1 MHYFDSTAIDGPV
14 YLHIVGN
21 KQNGEPLV
29 LTSNP
34 LTLNQELQTSLQR
47 YFLSHF
53 KQMEY
58 YCFAHEVSL
67 GLNEVYTY
75 VAAIFDD
82 VSSLEQQSKYIA
94 QTLYRSSL
102 HPNIK
107 GGELYIAHFRNCLLD
122 GERVD
127 AVGIFKSENKTPFI
141 KIVREGNSF
150 ELIQERGVNLD
161 KLDKGCLVFNI
172 QREKG
177 FLISVVDNTNK
188 GEAKYWMDEF
198 LRVKRNNDDF
208 AQTEHIFNLCKGFV
222 AQIPGDVSKA
232 EKAAMIN
239 RVMTGLS
246 EDNVCLDELVT
257 NAFGEVAAQDFKS
270 YQEEYQE
277 TNNMKFDERITGVKE
292 AVKRQSLSRLIT
304 LKLDSNFDVK
314 ILGGEE
320 MIEQGYDDVKG
331 MKYYKLYYREER

>member
-1 MHYFDSTAIDGPV
+1 M
-14 YLHIVGN
+14 
-21 KQNGEPLV
+21 
-29 LTSNP
+29 LTSSP
-34 LTLNQELQTSLQR
+34 LSLNQELKSSLQR

-58 YCFAHEVSL
+58 YCFTHEASL
-67 GLNEVYTY
+67 DLNEVYTY

-82 VSSLEQQSKYIA
+82 VSSLDQQSKYIA
-94 QTLYRSSL
+94 QTLYRSSV

-107 GGELYIAHFRNCLLD
+107 GGELYIAHFRNCLID

-141 KIVREGNSF
+141 KVVREGNSF

-177 FLISVVDNTNK
+177 FLISVIDNTNR
-188 GEAKYWMDEF
+188 GEAKYWMEEF

-208 AQTEHIFNLCKGFV
+208 AQTEHIFNMCKEFV
-222 AQIPGDVSKA
+222 TQFSSGVSKA

-246 EDNVCLDELVT
+246 EDNVCLEELVA

-270 YQEEYQE
+270 YQEEYQK
-277 TNNMKFDERITGVKE
+277 TNNMKFDARITGVKE
-292 AVKRQSLSRLIT
+292 AVKRQSLTRLIT

-320 MIEQGYDDVKG
+320 MIEQGYDEERG
-331 MKYYKLYYREER
+331 MRYYKLYYREER

>member
-29 LTSNP
+29 LTSSP
-34 LTLNQELQTSLQR
+34 LNLNQELRASLQR

-58 YCFAHEVSL
+58 YCFTHEASL
-67 GLNEVYTY
+67 ELNEVYTY

-82 VSSLEQQSKYIA
+82 ILSIEQQSKNIA
-94 QTLYRSSL
+94 KTLYRSSV

-122 GERVD
+122 GEMVD

-141 KIVREGNSF
+141 KVVREGNSF

-161 KLDKGCLVFNI
+161 KLDKGCLVFNN

-177 FLISVVDNTNK
+177 FLISVIDNTNR
-188 GEAKYWMDEF
+188 GEAKYWLEEF

-222 AQIPGDVSKA
+222 AQIPSDVSKA
-232 EKAAMIN
+232 EKAAMLN

-246 EDNVCLDELVT
+246 EDNVCLDELVS
-257 NAFGEVAAQDFKS
+257 NAFGEVAAQSFKT

-277 TNNMKFDERITGVKE
+277 INNMKFDERITGVKE

-304 LKLDSNFDVK
+304 LKLDSNFEVK

-320 MIEQGYDDVKG
+320 LIEQGYDEEKG
-331 MKYYKLYYREER
+331 MRYYKLYFSKEN

>member
-29 LTSNP
+29 LTSSP
-34 LTLNQELQTSLQR
+34 LSLNQELQTSLQR

-58 YCFAHEVSL
+58 YCFAHESSL
-67 GLNEVYTY
+67 DLNEVYAY

-82 VSSLEQQSKYIA
+82 VSSIEQQSKYIA
-94 QTLYRSSL
+94 QTLYRNSV

-122 GERVD
+122 GEIVD

-141 KIVREGNSF
+141 KVVRDGNSF

-177 FLISVVDNTNK
+177 FLISVVDNTNR
-188 GEAKYWMDEF
+188 GEAKYWVEDF
-198 LRVKRNNDDF
+198 LRVRRNNDNF

-222 AQIPGDVSKA
+222 TQMPGDVSKA

-246 EDNVCLDELVT
+246 EDNVRLDELVT
-257 NAFGEVAAQDFKS
+257 KAFGEESAQDFKS
-270 YQEEYQE
+270 YQEEYQD
-277 TNNMKFDERITGVKE
+277 TNNMKFDERITGVRE
-292 AVKRQSLSRLIT
+292 AVKRQTLSRLIT

-314 ILGGEE
+314 IHGGEQL
-320 MIEQGYDDVKG
+320 IEQGYDEEKG
-331 MKYYKLYYREER
+331 MKYYKLFYREER